1 MIFFLLL
8 DLILGG
14 RCNSFST
21 CAADNLVGSPALV
34 SSSPSSSSPLSSYVF
49 LPLIDFF
56 FFHLFFFFC
65 TAFLTLLRPFGPSFS
80 FLSLRPVRAVG
91 NVLLELVLLFLLLDS
106 ACREAPGFSTSLLK
120 ENLSGEVKTPQHSG
134 CLLALLVLS
143 GRSSTS
149 PN

>member
-56 FFHLFFFFC
+56 FFFHLFFFLYCFPDFAQ
-65 TAFLTLLRPFGPSFS
+65 AFWSFFFFS
-80 FLSLRPVRAVG
+80 FFTAGQGGRQCVAGASSFVPFVGLALSRSTRILHQLVEGKSFGGSKDSSTLWLSLSFIGPLG
-91 NVLLELVLLFLLLDS
+91 SFFDKS
-106 ACREAPGFSTSLLK
+106 
-120 ENLSGEVKTPQHSG
+120 
-134 CLLALLVLS
+134 
-143 GRSSTS
+143 
-149 PN
+149 